1 MRVAIYARV
10 PTADKDQNPENQLM
24 LLRREAQRAGD
35 TIIKEY
41 VNEKSAVTP
50 IGLASSRCCSM
61 PASGASTWCASSQP
75 VRRGVQFWSYSEP
88 TMNNLGPMS
97 GLFTSIFAGAAN
109 YNNQRHSQSVRLG
122 QARKRAEVA
131 AAREENQYGRRPIDV
146 DVVAE
151 VKRLGANGLS
161 IRKISNATGVSVGTV
176 QKYLK
181 QSCQMHQV

>member
-1 MRVAIYARV
+1 
-10 PTADKDQNPENQLM
+10 
-24 LLRREAQRAGD
+24 
-35 TIIKEY
+35 
-41 VNEKSAVTP
+41 
-50 IGLASSRCCSM
+50 
-61 PASGASTWCASSQP
+61 
-75 VRRGVQFWSYSEP
+75 
-88 TMNNLGPMS
+88 MNNFGPMS
-97 GLFTSIFAGAAN
+97 GLFISIFAGAAN

-122 QARKRAEVA
+122 QVRKRAEVA

-161 IRKISNATGVSVGTV
+161 VRKISNATGVSVGTV

>member
-1 MRVAIYARV
+1 M
-10 PTADKDQNPENQLM
+10 Q
-24 LLRREAQRAGD
+24 
-35 TIIKEY
+35 
-41 VNEKSAVTP
+41 
-50 IGLASSRCCSM
+50 
-61 PASGASTWCASSQP
+61 
-75 VRRGVQFWSYSEP
+75 
-88 TMNNLGPMS
+88 
-97 GLFTSIFAGAAN
+97 
-109 YNNQRHSQSVRLG
+109 LG